1 VSEVGDEPALIARRS
16 GVPVAIGTDRA
27 AAVRLLEADCD
38 VIFSDDGL
46 QHYALARD
54 AEIVVIDGLRGLGNG
69 RLLPAGPLREGP
81 SRLADVQAVVVNG
94 PGDPVAGALHM
105 ELVPKRFCAVTGTR
119 CVPPE
124 AFRGQQAHAVAA
136 IGHPERF
143 FRTLAGLDI
152 AVEPHALPD
161 HAMPTAADIDYPG
174 DAPIL
179 MTEKDAVKCAGLAGP
194 RHWYLEI
201 GASLPPL
208 DAERL
213 LAVVDK
219 ACRGRS

>member
-1 VSEVGDEPALIARRS
+1 MS
-16 GVPVAIGTDRA
+16 VPLFNLT
-27 AAVRLLEADCD
+27 E
-38 VIFSDDGL
+38 
-46 QHYALARD
+46 
-54 AEIVVIDGLRGLGNG
+54 
-69 RLLPAGPLREGP
+69 
-81 SRLADVQAVVVNG
+81 
-94 PGDPVAGALHM
+94 
-105 ELVPKRFCAVTGTR
+105 
-119 CVPPE
+119 
-124 AFRGQQAHAVAA
+124 
-136 IGHPERF
+136 
-143 FRTLAGLDI
+143 
-152 AVEPHALPD
+152 
-161 HAMPTAADIDYPG
+161 G